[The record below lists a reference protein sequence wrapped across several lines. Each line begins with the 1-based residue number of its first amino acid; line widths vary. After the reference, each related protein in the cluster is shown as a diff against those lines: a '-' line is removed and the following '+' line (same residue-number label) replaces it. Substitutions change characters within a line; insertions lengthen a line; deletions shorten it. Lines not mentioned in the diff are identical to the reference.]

1 MTQTSPADGL
11 DAATRDFLRRT
22 RTRGRQPL
30 SGLSVQQAR
39 QFPSWF
45 ELLFGPAPALAR
57 MRHLSVPALDGTPL
71 HARLYAD
78 DPAADC
84 LVVYFHGGG
93 WVLGSV
99 AAFEPYTALLAQR
112 TGTAVLSVDYRLAP
126 EHPFPTPV
134 DDAEAALRFGAAEGA
149 RLLGRPLRRLVVMGD
164 SAGATLATV
173 AARRLAAAAGTRGA
187 DLQVLVYP
195 VTDAGFDTPS
205 YRDFAEGYLLTAAD
219 MHWFW
224 NHYCADPSLRMDPD
238 ASPLHGDR
246 LHVLPPT
253 LLFSAEL
260 DPLRDEGERYA
271 ARLREAGVDCEMQR
285 CPGVLHSFLAMANTL
300 PAAREAFD
308 QICRRMR
315 ERLA

>member
-1 MTQTSPADGL
+1 MDPA
-11 DAATRDFLRRT
+11 TTDFLRRT

-45 ELLFGPAPALAR
+45 ELLFGPAPELAT
-57 MRHLSVPALDGTPL
+57 MRSLSIPALDGTPL

-78 DPAADC
+78 DPAADS

-99 AAFEPYTALLAQR
+99 AAFEAYTALLAKR

-134 DDAEAALRFGAAEGA
+134 DDAEAALRFASGQGE

-173 AARRLAAAAGTRGA
+173 AARRVAAAGDVRGA

-195 VTDAGFDTPS
+195 VTDAGLDTPS
-205 YRDFAEGYLLTAAD
+205 YREFAEGHLLTADD
-219 MHWFW
+219 MRWFW
-224 NHYCADPSLRMDPD
+224 NHYCADPARRLDPE
-238 ASPLHGDR
+238 ASPLRADGLGR
-246 LHVLPPT
+246 LPPT

-271 ARLREAGVDCEMQR
+271 ERLREAGVDCEMLR

-300 PAAREAFD
+300 PTARSALDE
-308 QICRRMR
+308 IVRRMR
-315 ERLA
+315 ARLA

>member
-1 MTQTSPADGL
+1 MDPA
-11 DAATRDFLRRT
+11 TTDFLRRT

-45 ELLFGPAPALAR
+45 ELLFGPAPKLATLR
-57 MRHLSVPALDGTPL
+57 ELHIPALDGTPL
-71 HARLYAD
+71 PARLYAD
-78 DPAADC
+78 SPTADC

-99 AAFEPYTALLAQR
+99 ASFEPYTALLAQR

-134 DDAEAALRFGAAEGA
+134 DDAQAALRFGAEQGE
-149 RLLGRPLRRLVVMGD
+149 RLLGRPLRRLVAMGD

-173 AARRLAAAAGTRGA
+173 AARRLAAARDTRGA

-205 YRDFAEGYLLTAAD
+205 YRDYAEGHLLTADD
-219 MHWFW
+219 MRWFW
-224 NHYCADPSLRMDPD
+224 NHYCADPALRLHPD
-238 ASPLHGDR
+238 ASPLRSDG

-253 LLFSAEL
+253 LLFTAEL

-271 ARLREAGVDCEMQR
+271 ERLRAAGVDCEMLR
-285 CPGVLHSFLAMANTL
+285 CPGVLHSFLAMARTL
-300 PAAREAFD
+300 PAARSAFD
-308 QICRRMR
+308 ALCERMR
-315 ERLA
+315 ARLLA